1 MKEDDSA
8 DTRLLPHEC
17 REREL
22 TYAAPFT
29 VTFGRC
35 VDEGV
40 PEFIEKKVGNLPIM
54 VKSKRCHLNR
64 MTPAQL
70 VANKEEMYELGG
82 YFICNGIERLIRL
95 LQMQRRHI
103 MLCLDRP
110 SFCKRGT
117 MYTSKGMAPLPPSSP

>member
-40 PEFIEKKVGNLPIM
+40 PEFIEKKVGCPIKY
-54 VKSKRCHLNR
+54 VSVG
-64 MTPAQL
+64 P
-70 VANKEEMYELGG
+70 
-82 YFICNGIERLIRL
+82 EREALIIR
-95 LQMQRRHI
+95 
-103 MLCLDRP
+103 
-110 SFCKRGT
+110 
-117 MYTSKGMAPLPPSSP
+117 